1 LRIIAVVLALAALCA
16 QAAPFA
22 YVPESG
28 SDIIRVVDTATRSIV
43 STQVVGAAP
52 AGVAISPDGTVV
64 FVANRLDG
72 TVTAMT
78 ATGSI
83 LATIPVGNQPQGL
96 AFDRA
101 ADRVYVT
108 NSADDSVSAIDAATL
123 AVVATIPVGD
133 GPLGIVVNASSA
145 TSRVYVAN
153 ANDGTISVLDASL
166 APVTIIALAA
176 GSSPVGLAL
185 DPSGSV
191 LYVANFNANTIDRFA
206 TATNASLGSFTLPI
220 GSGPENV
227 VVDHAGTHVYATGA
241 ANDTVIGFDTA
252 TGVPSFSKAFAAG
265 AQPWGIDIDAAD
277 ELLYVTLA
285 AAGTLET
292 VQTASPF
299 GVVDT
304 YTIGPL
310 AAPLGR
316 FIGPGPPA
324 APLAVSAVAG
334 NGQVTVSFAPPASD
348 GGTAITSYTA
358 TCAGQSASGAGA
370 PIVVAGLANGTAV
383 TCTVVASNA
392 MGAGP
397 ASAPAGPVTPAA
409 ASIGARDVPALSRA
423 ALAILALLLAAM
435 VLVRGRGRR

>member
-206 TATNASLGSFTLPI
+206 TATNASLGSSPC
-220 GSGPENV
+220 
-227 VVDHAGTHVYATGA
+227 
-241 ANDTVIGFDTA
+241 
-252 TGVPSFSKAFAAG
+252 PS
-265 AQPWGIDIDAAD
+265 
-277 ELLYVTLA
+277 E
-285 AAGTLET
+285 
-292 VQTASPF
+292 
-299 GVVDT
+299 
-304 YTIGPL
+304 
-310 AAPLGR
+310 AAPRTWWWTMRAL
-316 FIGPGPPA
+316 
-324 APLAVSAVAG
+324 
-334 NGQVTVSFAPPASD
+334 
-348 GGTAITSYTA
+348 
-358 TCAGQSASGAGA
+358 
-370 PIVVAGLANGTAV
+370 
-383 TCTVVASNA
+383 TCTRR
-392 MGAGP
+392 
-397 ASAPAGPVTPAA
+397 APRTT
-409 ASIGARDVPALSRA
+409 R
-423 ALAILALLLAAM
+423 
-435 VLVRGRGRR
+435 